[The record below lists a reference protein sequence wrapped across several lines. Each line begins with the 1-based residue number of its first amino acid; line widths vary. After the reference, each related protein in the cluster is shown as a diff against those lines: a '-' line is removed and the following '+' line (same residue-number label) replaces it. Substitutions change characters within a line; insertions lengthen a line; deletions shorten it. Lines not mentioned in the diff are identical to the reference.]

1 MKPNAMLV
9 TLVPESSD
17 FITLQ
22 TYDPVHGKSQR
33 FYVSRPDLTSLCTA
47 DMPLMD
53 TDLNN
58 YLIARNYKGM
68 VSFKVCWLSVNWQDE
83 AAGYIQRFTLPV
95 SCCLSGSLLRLR
107 SSSNL
112 LHITLSRLLISIV
125 PSFTSENCQVL
136 NLMMQVSD
144 SFSDISDRCFS
155 IRFIQVDLPVPQSPC
170 IASVIGILQLLRNL
184 ASPTHRLS
192 IPSLSSSTALSLKPV
207 LFISTTPILYMM
219 HLRPRRTYF
228 ICFLIHPLAERCVFT
243 AQNAATAPHS
253 PRVESMAYLI

>member
-68 VSFKVCWLSVNWQDE
+68 VSFKVAWLSVNWQDE

-95 SCCLSGSLLRLR
+95 SCCIDVLNGKPVRKVIALTDTRSKATIRFTPEGHQEIHRLCADRHTRRALLLRSILCRGPSRR
-107 SSSNL
+107 S
-112 LHITLSRLLISIV
+112 
-125 PSFTSENCQVL
+125 
-136 NLMMQVSD
+136 
-144 SFSDISDRCFS
+144 
-155 IRFIQVDLPVPQSPC
+155 
-170 IASVIGILQLLRNL
+170 
-184 ASPTHRLS
+184 
-192 IPSLSSSTALSLKPV
+192 
-207 LFISTTPILYMM
+207 
-219 HLRPRRTYF
+219 
-228 ICFLIHPLAERCVFT
+228 
-243 AQNAATAPHS
+243 
-253 PRVESMAYLI
+253 